1 MKKTLKEI
9 IKATPE
15 NSHFYLLDSNLT
27 YPQPDPETSENFI
40 ADYKANAD
48 NYNLYALLKRGNQC
62 IEIDEDLYDMMGVN
76 NIAAYTMGLSEAI
89 TDTYL
94 NAWAR
99 LYYAL
104 NLAYNPIYNVDGVTI
119 KTTSERERT
128 DAYGAQSGGA
138 TIGAISTSDVH
149 GAQSGST
156 IYGAVSESDVHG
168 AQSKSDVWGAKSS
181 TLGEHTDTQ
190 TNYSVSFDSST
201 EKETGKTSNVM
212 GAQTNTEATYTD
224 GHTSQSYTDSHTE
237 QQRTDQTSSQS
248 YTDSHTE
255 QARSDTHQEA
265 AHSDKHT
272 DAEFTETEERKGNI
286 GVTMT
291 QQMLNAEWE
300 LRKKDFFSTIINQM
314 LDELGFMY
322 VGGIGL

>member
-1 MKKTLKEI
+1 MLKTLKEI

-40 ADYKANAD
+40 TDYKANAD

-76 NIAAYTMGLSEAI
+76 NIAAYTMALSEAI
-89 TDTYL
+89 TDTNL
-94 NAWAR
+94 NSWAR

-138 TIGAISTSDVH
+138 TIGAISTSDIH

>member
-1 MKKTLKEI
+1 MFKTLKEI

-40 ADYKANAD
+40 TDYKANAD

-62 IEIDEDLYDMMGVN
+62 IEIDEDLYDMMGAN
-76 NIAAYTMGLSEAI
+76 NIAAYTMALSEAI
-89 TDTYL
+89 TDTNL
-94 NAWAR
+94 NSWAR

-104 NLAYNPIYNVDGVTI
+104 SLAYNPIYNVDGVTI

>member
-40 ADYKANAD
+40 TDYKANAD

-76 NIAAYTMGLSEAI
+76 NIAAYTMALSESI

-104 NLAYNPIYNVDGVTI
+104 SLAYNPIYNVDGVTI

-190 TNYSVSFDSST
+190 TNYSVSFDATT

-322 VGGIGL
+322 IGGIEA

>member
-40 ADYKANAD
+40 TDYKANAD

-62 IEIDEDLYDMMGVN
+62 IEIDEDLYDMMGVD
-76 NIAAYTMGLSEAI
+76 NIADYTMGLSESI

-94 NAWAR
+94 NSWAR

-104 NLAYNPIYNVDGVTI
+104 SLAYNPLYNVDGVTI
-119 KTTSERERT
+119 RTTSEKERT
-128 DAYGAQSGGA
+128 DAYGAQSGGN

-156 IYGAVSESDVHG
+156 VYGAVSESDVHG
-168 AQSKSDVWGAKSS
+168 AKSS
-181 TLGEHTDTQ
+181 TLGQHTDTQ
-190 TNYSVSFDSST
+190 TNSSVSFDSGT
-201 EKETGKTSNVM
+201 EKETGQTSNQM
-212 GAQTNTEATYTD
+212 GAQTNTE
-224 GHTSQSYTDSHTE
+224 QSYTDSHTE

-255 QARSDTHQEA
+255 QARSDSHQES
-265 AHSDKHT
+265 AHTDKHT
-272 DAEFTETEERKGNI
+272 DAEFTETEERRGNI
-286 GVTMT
+286 GVTMS
-291 QQMLNAEWE
+291 QQLLNAEWE
-300 LRKKDFFSTIINQM
+300 LRKKDFFATIINQM